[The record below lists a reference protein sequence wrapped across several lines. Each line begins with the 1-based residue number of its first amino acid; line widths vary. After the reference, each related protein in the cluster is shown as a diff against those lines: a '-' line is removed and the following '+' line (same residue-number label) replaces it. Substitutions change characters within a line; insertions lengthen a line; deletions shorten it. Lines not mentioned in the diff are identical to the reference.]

1 MLDFPIVGNFYYCN
15 KNPKELKGTILKLQK
30 EPTDERQSYLL
41 DFSFS
46 DLIIECD
53 ERLITLFKNSFQEHK
68 GKFVKLGTYSCNINE
83 IANFDHIIYAGSLG
97 KYFRNDL
104 NSFSKVP
111 YLKNIKN
118 YKDLELDNIL
128 GKNQGLKINYIHST
142 VEKISEKD
150 EKFDVILNMEVIEH
164 VSDVN
169 LFINSCSKI
178 LSENGI
184 MIFASLNR
192 TLISYGLA
200 IIGVEY
206 ILGWL
211 PKGTHD
217 WSKFIAPDELKILFS
232 SNGLKIDEIIGMKYN
247 PLFDSWKRSEDL
259 SVNYLGLSSKINS

>member
-1 MLDFPIVGNFYYCN
+1 ML
-15 KNPKELKGTILKLQK
+15 LK
-30 EPTDERQSYLL
+30 
-41 DFSFS
+41 
-46 DLIIECD
+46 
-53 ERLITLFKNSFQEHK
+53 
-68 GKFVKLGTYSCNINE
+68 
-83 IANFDHIIYAGSLG
+83 
-97 KYFRNDL
+97 
-104 NSFSKVP
+104 
-111 YLKNIKN
+111 KNIKTASTHA
-118 YKDLELDNIL
+118 
-128 GKNQGLKINYIHST
+128 KNQGLKINYIHST

-169 LFINSCSKI
+169 LFINSCNKI
-178 LSENGI
+178 LAPNGI

-217 WSKFIAPDELKILFS
+217 WSKFITPDELKILFS

>member
-1 MLDFPIVGNFYYCN
+1 MTKDIKN
-15 KNPKELKGTILKLQK
+15 KKTTIDPVEHEKFSKLAEEWWNP
-30 EPTDERQSYLL
+30 
-41 DFSFS
+41 
-46 DLIIECD
+46 
-53 ERLITLFKNSFQEHK
+53 K
-68 GKFVKLGTYSCNINE
+68 GKFKTLHKFNPTRIAFIREKIINHFDIAKDEKKPFKNINLLDIGCGGGLLSEPMAKLG
-83 IANFDHIIYAGSLG
+83 ANVTGLD
-97 KYFRNDL
+97 
-104 NSFSKVP
+104 VVE
-111 YLKNIKN
+111 KNIKTASAHA
-118 YKDLELDNIL
+118 
-128 GKNQGLKINYIHST
+128 KNQGLKINYIHST

-169 LFINSCSKI
+169 LFINSCNKI
-178 LSENGI
+178 LSANGI

-217 WSKFIAPDELKILFS
+217 WSKFITPDELKILFS

>member
-1 MLDFPIVGNFYYCN
+1 MTKDIKN
-15 KNPKELKGTILKLQK
+15 KKTTIDPVEHEKFSKLAEEWWNPKGKFKTLHKFNHTRIAFIREKIINHFNIA
-30 EPTDERQSYLL
+30 TDEEKPFKDIKLL
-41 DFSFS
+41 DFGCGGGLLS
-46 DLIIECD
+46 EPMA
-53 ERLITLFKNSFQEHK
+53 
-68 GKFVKLGTYSCNINE
+68 KLG
-83 IANFDHIIYAGSLG
+83 ANVTGLD
-97 KYFRNDL
+97 
-104 NSFSKVP
+104 VVE
-111 YLKNIKN
+111 KNIKTASTHA
-118 YKDLELDNIL
+118 
-128 GKNQGLKINYIHST
+128 KNQGLKINYIHST
-142 VEKISEKD
+142 VEKISEKN

-169 LFINSCSKI
+169 LFINSCNKI
-178 LSENGI
+178 LSPNGI

-217 WSKFIAPDELKILFS
+217 WSKFITPDELKILFS

>member
-1 MLDFPIVGNFYYCN
+1 VTKDIKN
-15 KNPKELKGTILKLQK
+15 KKTTIDPVEHEKFSKLAEEWWNP
-30 EPTDERQSYLL
+30 
-41 DFSFS
+41 
-46 DLIIECD
+46 
-53 ERLITLFKNSFQEHK
+53 K
-68 GKFVKLGTYSCNINE
+68 GKFKTLHKFNPTRIAFIREKIINHFDIAKDEKKPFKNINLLDIGCGGGLLSEPMAKLG
-83 IANFDHIIYAGSLG
+83 ANVTGLD
-97 KYFRNDL
+97 
-104 NSFSKVP
+104 VVE
-111 YLKNIKN
+111 KNIKTASTHA
-118 YKDLELDNIL
+118 
-128 GKNQGLKINYIHST
+128 KNQGLKINYIHST

-169 LFINSCSKI
+169 LFINSCNKI

-217 WSKFIAPDELKILFS
+217 WSKFITPDELKILFS

>member
-1 MLDFPIVGNFYYCN
+1 VAKDIKN
-15 KNPKELKGTILKLQK
+15 KKTTIDPVEHEKFSKLAEEWWNP
-30 EPTDERQSYLL
+30 
-41 DFSFS
+41 
-46 DLIIECD
+46 
-53 ERLITLFKNSFQEHK
+53 K
-68 GKFVKLGTYSCNINE
+68 GKFKTLHKFNPTRIAFIREKIINHFDIAKDEKKPFKNINLLDIGCGGGLLSEPMAKLG
-83 IANFDHIIYAGSLG
+83 ANVTGLD
-97 KYFRNDL
+97 
-104 NSFSKVP
+104 VVE
-111 YLKNIKN
+111 KNIKTASTHA
-118 YKDLELDNIL
+118 
-128 GKNQGLKINYIHST
+128 KNQGLKINYIHST

-169 LFINSCSKI
+169 LFINSCNKI
-178 LSENGI
+178 LSPNGI

-217 WSKFIAPDELKILFS
+217 WSKFITPDELKILFS

>member
-1 MLDFPIVGNFYYCN
+1 VTKDIKN
-15 KNPKELKGTILKLQK
+15 KKTTIDPAEHEKFSKLAEEWWNP
-30 EPTDERQSYLL
+30 
-41 DFSFS
+41 
-46 DLIIECD
+46 
-53 ERLITLFKNSFQEHK
+53 K
-68 GKFVKLGTYSCNINE
+68 GKFKTLHNFNPTRIAFIREKIINHFD
-83 IANFDHIIYAGSLG
+83 IAKDEKKPF
-97 KYFRNDL
+97 
-104 NSFSKVP
+104 
-111 YLKNIKN
+111 KNIK
-118 YKDLELDNIL
+118 LLDIGCGGGLLSEPMAKLGANVTGLDVVEKNIKTASTHA
-128 GKNQGLKINYIHST
+128 KNQGLKINYIHST

-150 EKFDVILNMEVIEH
+150 KKFDVILNMEVIEH

-169 LFINSCSKI
+169 LFINSCNKI
-178 LSENGI
+178 LSPNGI

-217 WSKFIAPDELKILFS
+217 WSKFITPDELKILFS

-259 SVNYLGLSSKINS
+259 SVNYLGVSSKINS

>member
-1 MLDFPIVGNFYYCN
+1 MTKDIKN
-15 KNPKELKGTILKLQK
+15 KKTTIDPVEHEKFLKLA
-30 EPTDERQSYLL
+30 EEWWNP
-41 DFSFS
+41 
-46 DLIIECD
+46 
-53 ERLITLFKNSFQEHK
+53 K
-68 GKFVKLGTYSCNINE
+68 GKFKTLHKFNPTRIAFIREKIINHFD
-83 IANFDHIIYAGSLG
+83 IATDEKKPF
-97 KYFRNDL
+97 
-104 NSFSKVP
+104 
-111 YLKNIKN
+111 KNIK
-118 YKDLELDNIL
+118 LLDIGCGGGLLSEPMAKLGANVTGLDVVEKNIKTASTHA
-128 GKNQGLKINYIHST
+128 KNQGLKIKYIHST
-142 VEKISEKD
+142 VEKISEKA

-169 LFINSCSKI
+169 LFINSCNKI
-178 LSENGI
+178 LSPNGI

-217 WSKFIAPDELKILFS
+217 WSKFITPDELKILFS

>member
-1 MLDFPIVGNFYYCN
+1 MKNNTIN
-15 KNPKELKGTILKLQK
+15 KKEIEKFSKIAEEWWNPSGKFKPLHKFNPTRIAFIREKIINHFDIA
-30 EPTDERQSYLL
+30 TDEKKPFKDIKLL
-41 DFSFS
+41 DIGCGGGLLS
-46 DLIIECD
+46 EPMA
-53 ERLITLFKNSFQEHK
+53 
-68 GKFVKLGTYSCNINE
+68 KLG
-83 IANFDHIIYAGSLG
+83 ANVTGLD
-97 KYFRNDL
+97 
-104 NSFSKVP
+104 VVE
-111 YLKNIKN
+111 KNIKTASTHA
-118 YKDLELDNIL
+118 
-128 GKNQGLKINYIHST
+128 KNQGLKIKYIHST

-169 LFINSCSKI
+169 LFINSCNKI
-178 LSENGI
+178 LSPNGI

-217 WSKFIAPDELKILFS
+217 WSKFITPDELKILFS